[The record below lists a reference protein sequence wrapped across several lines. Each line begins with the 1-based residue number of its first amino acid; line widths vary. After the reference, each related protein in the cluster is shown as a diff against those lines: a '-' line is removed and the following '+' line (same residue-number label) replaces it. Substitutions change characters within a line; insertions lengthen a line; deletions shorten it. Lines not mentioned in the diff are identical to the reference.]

1 MDAARLLYFK
11 MYDPE
16 GVEDFEQKLRSSCNY
31 LQRLKSLYE
40 EIMALSQ
47 EELHLRAKQSWNGR
61 TSSLQTAAL
70 DLFTSQWVR
79 PSLDCEPGVS
89 MKHQHLKGLLAYMAS
104 ETSSTSADL
113 PSSSGGGHRTTQ
125 APSCGARSSRSLR
138 GEDPHVEQWLQHNAE
153 QAPFLG

>member
-47 EELHLRAKQSWNGR
+47 EELHLRVKQSWNGR
-61 TSSLQTAAL
+61 TSSLQTAEL

-79 PSLDCEPGVS
+79 PCLDCEPGVS

-113 PSSSGGGHRTTQ
+113 QVVQAVVTGQLKRHPAVQGVLAACVEKIRMWNNGCSTMRNRHR
-125 APSCGARSSRSLR
+125 
-138 GEDPHVEQWLQHNAE
+138 
-153 QAPFLG
+153 F